1 LKENPVYQNDDLI
14 GLPIGSQWKECAKG
28 HAGMAYNLPPLSWLR
43 AFEAAARLGNF
54 TRAAEELLI
63 TPAAVSYQV
72 RQLEQHLGYPLFDRV
87 HREVV
92 LTRLGQTYLPSV
104 EKAFSDLSI
113 ATVSVFG
120 ERHRKPVRF
129 RCLNSFGQLWMI
141 PRLKAFQEAY
151 PEIDLQMI
159 SASWAEV
166 LNPDLFDIDVRFGDG
181 AWTDG
186 AVEFLLNDPIVPVC
200 HPDLA
205 LDPGQRDLD
214 GLAGATRLD
223 IMGVVDTWESFFRSY
238 APPGSAAQRAAG
250 GSEPVGPGT
259 GRPWSRS
266 CSCAGN
272 ACTAL
277 SGGWPTDQVF
287 FQADQEPAQLFS
299 GHIEPTPGA
308 QPRCPGFLRLD
319 DPRIEGL
326 TGFT

>member
-1 LKENPVYQNDDLI
+1 
-14 GLPIGSQWKECAKG
+14 
-28 HAGMAYNLPPLSWLR
+28 MAYNLPPLSWLR

-141 PRLKAFQEAY
+141 PRLKAFQTAY

-238 APPGSAAQRAAG
+238 AHPVPPRNGLQVDQSLSALELAARG
-250 GSEPVGPGT
+250 HGH
-259 GRPWSRS
+259 
-266 CSCAGN
+266 
-272 ACTAL
+272 AL
-277 SGGWPTDQVF
+277 VLET
-287 FQADQEPAQLFS
+287 L
-299 GHIEPTPGA
+299 A
-308 QPRCPGFLRLD
+308 QPYLEDGRLLRSSPRQIKSRHSYFLVTSS
-319 DPRIEGL
+319 PRQVLSPDAQIFCDWMIREL
-326 TGFT
+326 KV